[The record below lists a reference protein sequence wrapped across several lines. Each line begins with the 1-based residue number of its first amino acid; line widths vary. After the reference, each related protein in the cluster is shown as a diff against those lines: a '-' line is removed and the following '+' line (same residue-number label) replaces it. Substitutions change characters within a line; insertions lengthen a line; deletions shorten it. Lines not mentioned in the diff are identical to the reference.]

1 MEGGRG
7 AQDQVE
13 VGSAGRQT
21 ARCGIESDAS
31 ATGAPHDVRRGHDS
45 PTAVLDPSLRVAEAR
60 FGELRA
66 LDERV
71 LATPVDSSN
80 SRVLDEELTV
90 GLYHVGSEMILNT
103 ILAVH
108 QLVLEMEVAGK
119 IKPKPFDNLNDRLIR
134 ALRATG
140 SPADL
145 GKDPRYGQFAELQR
159 VRDAIEH
166 PQEDNI

>member
-1 MEGGRG
+1 
-7 AQDQVE
+7 
-13 VGSAGRQT
+13 
-21 ARCGIESDAS
+21 
-31 ATGAPHDVRRGHDS
+31 
-45 PTAVLDPSLRVAEAR
+45 
-60 FGELRA
+60 
-66 LDERV
+66 
-71 LATPVDSSN
+71 
-80 SRVLDEELTV
+80 
-90 GLYHVGSEMILNT
+90 MILNT